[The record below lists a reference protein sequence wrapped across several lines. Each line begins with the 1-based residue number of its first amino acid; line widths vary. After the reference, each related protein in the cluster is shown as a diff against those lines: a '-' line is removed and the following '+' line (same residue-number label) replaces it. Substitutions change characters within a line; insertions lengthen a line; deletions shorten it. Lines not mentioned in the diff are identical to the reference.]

1 MIARKTKIILRLRDE
16 GLSSLLYI
24 IFNTIFASYANE
36 LVHQGKVCLYGAPRA
51 NELLSRFYL
60 HLSKELTRRFF
71 YHSYKNVVV

>member
-16 GLSSLLYI
+16 GFSSLLYI

-51 NELLSRFYL
+51 NELLSRFL
-60 HLSKELTRRFF
+60 FTSIERVNSKIFLS
-71 YHSYKNVVV
+71 